1 MDREINIR
9 VSRAAAQLGVSPG
22 YLRRLERQ
30 HRIPPARRDA
40 FGDRVYSELDLM
52 LLRALGIGARP
63 PRLRRA
69 EDVLE
74 AQR

>member
-1 MDREINIR
+1 MDGELHITP
-9 VSRAAAQLGVSPG
+9 AAKRLGVSST

-30 HRIPPARRDA
+30 KRIPPARRDA
-40 FGDRVYSELDLM
+40 FGDRVYSELDLV

-63 PRLRRA
+63 RRLKRA

-74 AQR
+74 ASR